1 MTTNYTSDD
10 IQVLEGIEHIRVN
23 PSMYIGETTQP
34 THLAEEAL
42 DNALD
47 ECLAGYATIAAID
60 INTKEHTCSI
70 LDNGRGIPID
80 SDVPITIST
89 KLFSG
94 GKFKNKKSAYKIS
107 AGLHGIGLVAIN
119 ALSTDY
125 SLEIYRDGKHAS
137 FIFKDCILKEQT
149 IEDFEGKAPFST
161 KLTFTPDA
169 QYFDNLNFDIDK
181 LRSRLQIAS
190 AELSNKNC
198 KFILSID
205 DKQEFFAMDQNA
217 YFDRYCLSEGS
228 NVVSRFNID
237 IKSGDESYFVICAYE
252 ENSTTQKSLSSVNL
266 LPVSNGGIHVDTFYN
281 CIKEYFS
288 ERAQKDKI
296 RFTPGDCLS
305 GIRCYFS
312 LKLEQPKF
320 SGQTKYKL
328 SNNKSEFEEL
338 SKKISRE
345 IYKYFGSHP
354 EETSELLQLFSDYRA
369 KLENRKVRGVT
380 TGRRGSTKFTKLR
393 DCTSDHGE
401 LFIVEGDSAA
411 GSLFQCRDNKKHAV
425 LPLKG
430 KIPNVT
436 NAKDIMA
443 HNEVKE
449 LIMSFGTGFG
459 PEFDLSRLKYDKII
473 CATDADSDGNHISVL
488 MMMAISILTPDII
501 KNGHFYLARTP
512 LYAINEGKTFI
523 PLWDEQSR
531 LDAQNSNRNITRF
544 KGLGELNPWQLKIC
558 LLDETKRKLIRVS
571 YDPNCIT
578 SLSKLLQ
585 NSEEKKKLLDDD
597 SIDANMF

>member
-1 MTTNYTSDD
+1 MSYTSND
-10 IQVLEGIEHIRVN
+10 IQVLEGIEHVRTN
-23 PSMYIGETTQP
+23 PSMYIGDTTQP

-94 GKFKNKKSAYKIS
+94 GKFKNKKSAYNIS

-119 ALSTDY
+119 ALSTNY
-125 SLEIYRDGKHAS
+125 SLEIYRDNTHAL
-137 FIFKDCILKEQT
+137 FTFKDCILVDQI
-149 IEDFEGKAPFST
+149 IEEYTDKTPFST
-161 KLTFTPDA
+161 KLTFSPDK
-169 QYFDNLNFDIDK
+169 QYFDSLDFDIDK

-205 DKQEFFAMDQNA
+205 DKPEYFSMDQNA
-217 YFDRYCLSEGS
+217 YFDKYCLSEGS
-228 NVVSRFNID
+228 DIISRFD
-237 IKSGDESYFVICAYE
+237 ISIQNGNEKFYVICAYE
-252 ENSTTQKSLSSVNL
+252 NASTTQKVISSINL
-266 LPVSNGGIHVDTFYN
+266 LPVSNGGIHVDTFYDAVKN
-281 CIKEYFS
+281 YFI
-288 ERAQKDKI
+288 AKAKKDKL
-296 RFTPGDCLS
+296 RFVASDVLS

-312 LKLEQPKF
+312 LNLEQPKF

-328 SNNKSEFEEL
+328 SNNKSEFLNWAARLNKEVY
-338 SKKISRE
+338 R
-345 IYKYFGSHP
+345 YFEAHP
-354 EETSELLQLFSDYRA
+354 EEVNELLEMFARYRA
-369 KLENRKVRGVT
+369 KADNKKVRGVT
-380 TGRRGSTKFTKLR
+380 MSRRGSTKFTKLR
-393 DCTSDHGE
+393 DCTSDNGE
-401 LFIVEGDSAA
+401 LYIVEGDSAA
-411 GSLFQCRDNKKHAV
+411 GSLIQCRNNKLHAV

-430 KIPNVT
+430 KIPNIT
-436 NAKDIMA
+436 SAKDIMS
-443 HNEVKE
+443 NVEIKE
-449 LIMSFGTGFG
+449 LITSFGTGFG
-459 PEFDLSRLKYDKII
+459 PEFDLGKLKYDKII

-488 MMMAISILTPDII
+488 MMMVLSILTPDII
-501 KNGHFYLARTP
+501 KTGHFYLARTP

-523 PLWDEQSR
+523 PLWDEESR
-531 LDAQNSNRNITRF
+531 IEAQNSNRNITRF

-558 LLDETKRKLIRVS
+558 LLDEDKRKLIRVEYNEDS
-571 YDPNCIT
+571 IP
-578 SLSKLLQ
+578 SLLKLME
-585 NSEEKKKLLDDD
+585 SAAEKKKLLDDM